1 MYEEAQKA
9 LHNATNAD
17 PKNVMAWVT
26 KGDVFRWQ
34 AKYDESLQAYEK
46 AIENIPANSTW
57 QLSDAWSSKGDVLQE
72 AGRTDEA
79 ISAFDKAIL
88 IDSQNNYP
96 WLAKGDIFNQTGK
109 QEEAVKA
116 YDKAIQIAQS
126 SPSFLAKQVS
136 AKAWYNKGLV
146 LKALGHQSEAD
157 ASFAKAKEM
166 GYQG

>member
-1 MYEEAQKA
+1 MFSDGRPNTTNPCKPTKKPLRISCQLY
-9 LHNATNAD
+9 LAT
-17 PKNVMAWVT
+17 V
-26 KGDVFRWQ
+26 RC
-34 AKYDESLQAYEK
+34 L
-46 AIENIPANSTW
+46 
-57 QLSDAWSSKGDVLQE
+57 SSKGDVLQE

-146 LKALGHQSEAD
+146 LKAWATRARLML
-157 ASFAKAKEM
+157 FR
-166 GYQG
+166 QGKRAGVSGMTPTTFE